1 MTNVMGQSLFFP
13 CISMEET
20 CPYSLKAAYYMV
32 VLSIPND
39 CHYQDF
45 SLHRS
50 HVTLTSFSRSQVK
63 VKVSNV
69 IQWEKD
75 LLII

>member
-1 MTNVMGQSLFFP
+1 MTFMTNVMGQSLFFP

-39 CHYQDF
+39 CYYQDF
-45 SLHRS
+45 SIHTS
-50 HVTLTSFSRSQVK
+50 HVTLTSFSRSQVE
-63 VKVSNV
+63 VEVSNV
-69 IQWEKD
+69 FQ
-75 LLII
+75 

>member
-1 MTNVMGQSLFFP
+1 MTSMTNVMGQSIFFP

-20 CPYSLKAAYYMV
+20 CPYSLKAAYDMV

-45 SLHRS
+45 S
-50 HVTLTSFSRSQVK
+50 
-63 VKVSNV
+63 
-69 IQWEKD
+69 
-75 LLII
+75 IIEVM